1 MQDGQFQ
8 KIESWFEQLNTKIDS
23 KIDALDLKFENRFD
37 MLMTAL
43 VNLDKRVRELD
54 KRVRD
59 YIDQN
64 DREIVM
70 IKRVLHDMEQE
81 IKELKEHVHP

>member
-1 MQDGQFQ
+1 MQEAQFQ
-8 KIESWFEQLNTKIDS
+8 KIQGWFEHLNTKIDS
-23 KIDALDLKFENRFD
+23 KIDALDLKFENRFN

-43 VNLDKRVRELD
+43 TNLDKRVRELD

-70 IKRVLHDMEQE
+70 IKRVIHDMEQE